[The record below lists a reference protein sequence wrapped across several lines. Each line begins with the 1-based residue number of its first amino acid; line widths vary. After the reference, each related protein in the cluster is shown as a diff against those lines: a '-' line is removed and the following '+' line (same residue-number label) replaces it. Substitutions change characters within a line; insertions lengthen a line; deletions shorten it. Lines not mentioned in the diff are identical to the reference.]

1 MLHPL
6 RRRLGAVIVCHC
18 KGVSD
23 RTIRRAVRAGAVC
36 GLDVG
41 LACAAGTGCGGC
53 REAIDEIVAS
63 ELGETAAVFDLSTY
77 LHPAS

>member
-1 MLHPL
+1 M
-6 RRRLGAVIVCHC
+6 IVCHC

-23 RTIRRAVRAGAVC
+23 RSIRRAVRTGATS

-53 REAIDEIVAS
+53 REAIEEIVAA
-63 ELGETAAVFDLSTY
+63 ELGETTAVFDLSSY
-77 LHPAS
+77 LHPASS